1 MNACASLAIAT
12 LVALGGCAALAPP
25 MSRDSPPD
33 GEVAR
38 CERLY
43 RALDEAV
50 AAAGAPDGGEARV
63 VGFPYLRVDRFHA
76 SFGTEPLGDTA
87 LHAWVDA
94 LIGLDRAARR
104 AELENLP
111 RSARPAV
118 MARLAADGWPVV
130 EPAVLI
136 EGCSRVLRDHDLA
149 DQRTRERLRSAA
161 RVPDDYDT
169 WKRVVGLYVIASFP
183 FAYGVSRYHA
193 GVEATFDTP
202 LSELPVRGRLVRY
215 APPESA
221 AIPAE
226 EVGRIIAR
234 STRGPLG
241 VPQPEGEDLARLL
254 GAFAPLLEVDE
265 VDDDDRI
272 GFPALDA
279 EGVPAVD
286 VTRPIAFTRIAHA
299 RVGDRVLLQIV
310 YSFWFPARPK
320 TSAFDP
326 LGGHL
331 DGLTWRVTL
340 GPDGAPLLFDSMH
353 NCGCYHMFFPTPRA
367 AIRRQPY
374 TIEETALV
382 PQRLPAAGAADR
394 LVLRVA
400 SHTHYLERVTVAGR
414 DLTAS
419 RRYGIAADETLRSLP
434 GPDRAG
440 RSLFRPDGIVPGTER
455 GERWLFWPMGV
466 REPGA
471 MRQWGRHATA
481 FVGRRHF
488 DDPWL
493 VERYFVILEP

>member
-1 MNACASLAIAT
+1 MNARASLTIAA
-12 LVALGGCAALAPP
+12 LVALGGCAAVEPPVSRDAPP
-25 MSRDSPPD
+25 S

-43 RALDEAV
+43 RTLDEAV
-50 AAAGAPDGGEARV
+50 AAAGVPDGGEARV
-63 VGFPYLRVDRFHA
+63 TGFPYLRVDRFHA
-76 SFGTEPLGDTA
+76 SFGAKPLGDA
-87 LHAWVDA
+87 AFRAWVDA
-94 LIGLDRAARR
+94 LIALDRAARR
-104 AELENLP
+104 AELDNLP

-118 MARLAADGWPVV
+118 MARLAADGWPAV
-130 EPAVLI
+130 EPVVLI
-136 EGCSRVLRDHDLA
+136 EGCSHVLRDHDLA
-149 DQRTRERLRSAA
+149 DPRSRERLRSAA

-193 GVEATFDTP
+193 GVEATFETP
-202 LSELPVRGRLVRY
+202 LAELPVRGRLVRY

-221 AIPAE
+221 AIPAV

-241 VPQPEGEDLARLL
+241 IPQPEGEDLARLL

-265 VDDDDRI
+265 ADGDDRI
-272 GFPALDA
+272 GFPVLDA
-279 EGVPAVD
+279 DRVPAVD

-299 RVGDRVLLQIV
+299 RLGDRVLLQIV

-320 TSAFDP
+320 TSAVDP
-326 LGGHL
+326 LGGQL

-367 AIRRQPY
+367 AVRRLPY

-382 PQRLPAAGAADR
+382 PQRLPAAAPADR

-400 SHTHYLERVTVAGR
+400 SRTHYLERVTVANPDPAG
-414 DLTAS
+414 A
-419 RRYGIAADETLRSLP
+419 RRYEITTDETLRSLR
-434 GPDRAG
+434 GPDGAA